1 MTAVDCTLESLLCEE
16 ANGKISRLDEIVQN
30 DAVHVEEETCG
41 DAAGVPEGC
50 QDVVEMEGESRD
62 ASRDWCRCEGIYEL
76 NEELMRER
84 CGGILEDAC
93 ERVSL
98 EVGVMEELIFFGED
112 EDETEKVS
120 GVALD
125 DSWTK
130 DSDSRDVSPAG
141 VNYGSELVEEEVG
154 DCVGESGITFDPGA
168 DSTWTSGTGVD
179 SDHLGLD
186 DGNETVLAVGDA
198 YGDDLAWSME
208 QNQASVGGLP
218 GRILG
223 VESVDPPWAFNF
235 GELTLE
241 SQVLSCS
248 GTSGFEGNVCPKSGV
263 KNGSLGGVSALGR
276 LGFVGEVEIGPH
288 SLVKLNS
295 GTHHV
300 FDPGEEAC
308 VIAMNHTGSESSSVG
323 SEFRPRRLEECCRD
337 LQSGTDILWDGL
349 HLQSGR
355 CCVDQ
360 GNQVLR
366 LRGGGSV
373 PRKQGRRKSCGGR
386 RIKPPAKRQ
395 RLGKAR
401 NTTHE
406 ARAEGCTG
414 TDVGDLVVQDGRCDR
429 RLLVERESLPESE
442 DGRILLAGEAKLIRG
457 RELDLNSLLCR
468 LNVMAGWVSMSAAEA
483 FDERIRGTA
492 KRSVTPERP
501 YGYRNLSV
509 YHVLLFKALHPSCA
523 NNLADAAKIHAW
535 RLATEDGR
543 TAMETLLLHNILRSD
558 AAEKCGKNP
567 VENEYLR
574 MVSPM
579 AVPLV
584 YVRVAFSIGKTDEQ
598 KHALRSADDLIRW
611 WLDCWERKQRVYSR
625 VFKGYLRAVRRVNL
639 MGGYPTPVVPVSRIL
654 EVDVQWSMFLR
665 SLTEGY
671 YPDDVSLLVRGD
683 VTQDPDA
690 WEVPWYVYKGLKP
703 KACLLYTSPSPRD

>member
-1 MTAVDCTLESLLCEE
+1 
-16 ANGKISRLDEIVQN
+16 
-30 DAVHVEEETCG
+30 
-41 DAAGVPEGC
+41 
-50 QDVVEMEGESRD
+50 
-62 ASRDWCRCEGIYEL
+62 
-76 NEELMRER
+76 MRER

-288 SLVKLNS
+288 SFVKLNS

-355 CCVDQ
+355 RCADE
-360 GNQVLR
+360 GKPILR

-373 PRKQGRRKSCGGR
+373 PRKRGCRKFCGGR
-386 RIKPPAKRQ
+386 GIKPPAKRQ
-395 RLGKAR
+395 RLAEVG
-401 NTTHE
+401 TSGHE
-406 ARAEGCTG
+406 LNVEGYERTG
-414 TDVGDLVVQDGRCDR
+414 TGDLVAQGGQHLDS
-429 RLLVERESLPESE
+429 RLLVERESLPEPK
-442 DGRILLAGEAKLIRG
+442 GRRILLVGEAQSIRG
-457 RELDLNSLLCR
+457 RELELNSLLCR
-468 LNVMAGWVSMSAAEA
+468 LNVMAGWVSVSEAVA
-483 FDERIRGTA
+483 FDEHIRGTST
-492 KRSVTPERP
+492 RSVTPERP
-501 YGYRNLSV
+501 YGYRYLSV
-509 YHVLLFKALHPSCA
+509 SHVLLFKALHPACA
-523 NNLADAAKIHAW
+523 NHFVTAAKIHAW

-543 TAMETLLLHNILRSD
+543 TAIETLVLHNILRSD
-558 AAEKCGKNP
+558 AAEKCGKDP
-567 VENEYLR
+567 VEDEYLR
-574 MVSPM
+574 MVDPM
-579 AVPLV
+579 AIPLL
-584 YVRVAFSIGKTDEQ
+584 YVLVAFSIGKTDEE
-598 KHALRSADDLIRW
+598 KYALQSAVELTTW
-611 WLDCWERKQRVYSR
+611 WINCWEQNQRVYSR
-625 VFKGYLRAVRRVNL
+625 VCKGYLRAVRRVHL
-639 MGGYPTPVVPVSRIL
+639 LGGYPTPVVPVLRIL

-671 YPDDVSLLVRGD
+671 YPDDVSVLVRGD
-683 VTQDPDA
+683 VTQDPDT
-690 WEVPWYVYKGLKP
+690 WEVPWYVYKGLRP
-703 KACLLYTSPSPRD
+703 KAGESAVDLLLRWRLIREEGDDEFHRIMEPVLKYLDGKRHRYALEDKPRGGERGEEGYCCSIAAA